1 MLRRQKERENFM
13 ESIAERL
20 IDKSI
25 EAFILGLEIYNKPT
39 IKYRIEGFSFF
50 ICNAWEL
57 MLKAHIIIEKGNN
70 AIYFKDNQKRTI
82 SLENAIDII
91 FPDKYGNL
99 RKNLLQIIKLRNTST
114 HFVTEDYEHIYAPL
128 FQACVANFINKMQ
141 EFHKIDITKKIAQN
155 FLTLSV
161 RIDQLST
168 AEIRAKYTP
177 EMAEKLIAD
186 KSKIEQKILENNSD
200 FAIPVETRFYIT
212 KNRSEADLT
221 VHLDKNSDNKLKLLR
236 ELKNPNDLY
245 PLTTKEVIKI
255 INKRLKAKDI
265 LLTKFKSGEKIL
277 TSFTTHDLKLFS
289 DFYNIKSD
297 NRYCFHYKIGNRYG
311 YSPLLCDFIIE
322 EVQKNPVN
330 FVSNLKK
337 QKK

>member
-1 MLRRQKERENFM
+1 MENL
-13 ESIAERL
+13 AKRL

-57 MLKAHIIIEKGNN
+57 MLKAHIIIEKGNT

-99 RKNLLQIIKLRNTST
+99 RKNLLQIIELRNTST

-168 AEIRAKYTP
+168 SEIRAKYSP

-212 KNRSEADLT
+212 KNRNEADLT
-221 VHLDKNSDNKLKLLR
+221 WIKNQ
-236 ELKNPNDLY
+236 
-245 PLTTKEVIKI
+245 I
-255 INKRLKAKDI
+255 IN
-265 LLTKFKSGEKIL
+265 
-277 TSFTTHDLKLFS
+277 
-289 DFYNIKSD
+289 
-297 NRYCFHYKIGNRYG
+297 
-311 YSPLLCDFIIE
+311 
-322 EVQKNPVN
+322 
-330 FVSNLKK
+330 SNYLES
-337 QKK
+337 

>member
-1 MLRRQKERENFM
+1 M
-13 ESIAERL
+13 ESIAEHL

-57 MLKAHIIIEKGNN
+57 MLKAHIIIKKGNN

-82 SLENAIDII
+82 SLENAIDIV

-99 RKNLLQIIKLRNTST
+99 RKNLLQIIELRNTST

-128 FQACVANFINKMQ
+128 FQACVANFINKMH

-168 AEIRAKYTP
+168 SEIRAKYTP

-212 KNRSEADLT
+212 KNRNEADLT
-221 VHLDKNSDNKLKLLR
+221 VHLDKNSDNKLNLLK
-236 ELKNPNDLY
+236 EIKNPNDLY

-255 INKRLKAKDI
+255 INKKLKSKDI

-277 TSFTTHDLKLFS
+277 ASFTTHDLKLFS

-322 EVQKNPVN
+322 EVQKDPVN